1 MVSRSFFIITLVLL
15 VSLIQP
21 GLTPA
26 SSLDSGLVSLLTKEL
41 SIRPDQAMGG
51 AGSILNLAKGKLSDD
66 NFSKV
71 ASAIPEMDSLIDSA
85 PKIGGLGKGLTKLT
99 GGSGK
104 LGGLASLAGS
114 FKSLGLDAGMVN
126 NFVPVILKYVESKG
140 GSGVMSILSGVLK

>member
-1 MVSRSFFIITLVLL
+1 MVSKSFFIITLVLF

-26 SSLDSGLVSLLTKEL
+26 GSLDSGLVSLLTKEL
-41 SIRPDQAMGG
+41 SIKPDQALGG
-51 AGSILNLAKGKLSDD
+51 AGSILNFAKGKLSDD

-71 ASAIPEMDSLIDSA
+71 ASAIPEMDKLIDSA
-85 PKIGGLGKGLTKLT
+85 PDVGGLGKGLTKLA
-99 GGSGK
+99 GGK

-114 FKSLGLDAGMVN
+114 FKSLGLDAGMVK

-140 GSGVMSILSGVLK
+140 GSGVMGILSNVLK

>member
-1 MVSRSFFIITLVLL
+1 MVSKFFFIITLVLL

-26 SSLDSGLVSLLTKEL
+26 GSLDSGLVSLLTKEL
-41 SIRPDQAMGG
+41 SIKPDQAMGG
-51 AGSILNLAKGKLSDD
+51 AGSILKFAKGKLSDD

-71 ASAIPEMDSLIDSA
+71 ASAIPEMDRLIDSA
-85 PKIGGLGKGLTKLT
+85 PKVGGLGKGLTKLT
-99 GGSGK
+99 GGK

-140 GSGVMSILSGVLK
+140 GSGIMNILSGVLK

>member
-1 MVSRSFFIITLVLL
+1 MVSRSFFIIPLVLL

-41 SIRPDQAMGG
+41 SIKPDQAMGG
-51 AGSILNLAKGKLSDD
+51 AGSILNFAKGKLSDD
-66 NFSKV
+66 NFSKI
-71 ASAIPEMDSLIDSA
+71 ASAIPEMDKLIDSA
-85 PKIGGLGKGLTKLT
+85 PKVGGVGKGLTKLT
-99 GGSGK
+99 GGK

-126 NFVPVILKYVESKG
+126 NFVPIILKYAESKG
-140 GSGVMSILSGVLK
+140 GSNIMNILSGVLK